1 MEEAE
6 RLVKE
11 IDRAPLI
18 EMRTY
23 SKPPP
28 IMDLVLEGVFI
39 LFGKK
44 YDWNAAKTMM
54 QDLNDFI
61 SKLINF
67 DKNHITEETLFKLR
81 KHLTKFSFLLIIII

>member
-6 RLVKE
+6 RSVKE

-44 YDWNAAKTMM
+44 YDWNAAKLMM

-61 SKLINF
+61 NKLINF
-67 DKNHITEETLFKLR
+67 DKDHISEETLFKLK
-81 KHLTKFSFLLIIII
+81 KHLTKYLLFY